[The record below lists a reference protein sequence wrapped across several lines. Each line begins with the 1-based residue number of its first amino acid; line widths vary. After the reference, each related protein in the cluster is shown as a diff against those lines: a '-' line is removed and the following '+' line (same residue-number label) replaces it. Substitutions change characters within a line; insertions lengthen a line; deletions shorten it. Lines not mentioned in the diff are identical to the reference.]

1 MVWKNDQVSELETEK
16 ILSVARESLAA
27 EGDFVEFGCY
37 KGDTALLLAEV
48 LRDFSRDL
56 QVGDAKYGGTDARS
70 GGCGKSCGKLSRR
83 LWLYDSF
90 EGLPEKSASDVSAL
104 GEDFRAGEL
113 FVTKREVKER
123 FLRAGLPVPVIK
135 KAWFRD
141 LADTDLPEKICL
153 AFLDGDFYESIR
165 DSLGLVSGRMSD
177 GGVIIVHDYGNPAL
191 PGVKK
196 AVDEWLRGRDLETY
210 KSLAIIRCEFEL
222 KQCGTMK

>member
-37 KGDTALLLAEV
+37 KGDTALLLAEI
-48 LRDFSRDL
+48 LKD
-56 QVGDAKYGGTDARS
+56 
-70 GGCGKSCGKLSRR
+70 GCGKVCGKLSRG

-141 LADTDLPEKICL
+141 LADTDLPEKICF
-153 AFLDGDFYESIR
+153 AFLDGDFYESIW

>member
-37 KGDTALLLAEV
+37 KGDTALLLAEI
-48 LRDFSRDL
+48 LKD
-56 QVGDAKYGGTDARS
+56 
-70 GGCGKSCGKLSRR
+70 GCGKVCGKLSRR

-90 EGLPEKSASDVSAL
+90 EGLPEKSASDFSAL

-141 LADTDLPEKICL
+141 LAEADLPEKICF